1 MNVNKVVKVWDPLI
15 RIFHW
20 SLAALFTIAYLSGED
35 ESILHPW
42 SGYLI
47 IGLLVFRLVWGF
59 IGPQHARFS
68 DFIFSVKE
76 IKAYA
81 KGLISGNAK
90 RHLGHNP
97 LGGLMVFTLLFS
109 LSITTVTGLM
119 VYGAEEGK
127 GPLASV
133 MAGVDQK
140 AISLPSVI
148 SSAHADDDHE
158 HKHNGKHGESEILE
172 EVHEF
177 FANFT
182 LLLVLI
188 HLIGVF
194 VESVFHRESLVTAMV
209 TGEKR
214 KFSRRF

>member
-20 SLAALFTIAYLSGED
+20 SLAVLFTIAYLSGED

-47 IGLLVFRLVWGF
+47 IGLLVFRLLWGF

-68 DFIFSVKE
+68 DFIFSAKE
-76 IKAYA
+76 IRAYA

-97 LGGLMVFTLLFS
+97 LGGLMVVILLFS
-109 LSITTVTGLM
+109 LSATTVTGLM

-158 HKHNGKHGESEILE
+158 HSGKHGESEMLE

-177 FANFT
+177 FSSFT

-194 VESVFHRESLVTAMV
+194 VESVFHRESLVAAMF
-209 TGEKR
+209 TGDKR